1 MFPDFWWFHFFVG
14 QSLYLSAKSSPAL
27 SFKDLPSPSTDLSKY
42 VALQIFVS
50 IWKIIV
56 SWFVCNTVFS
66 LYSLSIAD
74 VSASAASLSTQ
85 EDQEDLCP
93 TSDAD
98 AVAAVDTTVLRRGY
112 RFFGRVIRTALPI
125 QAVMLLVLGVASLV
139 PDSYDS
145 CATAN
150 TFTRSLEFALN
161 YPDGA
166 PPI

>member
-1 MFPDFWWFHFFVG
+1 
-14 QSLYLSAKSSPAL
+14 L
-27 SFKDLPSPSTDLSKY
+27 SFKDLPSPSTDLS
-42 VALQIFVS
+42 
-50 IWKIIV
+50 
-56 SWFVCNTVFS
+56 N
-66 LYSLSIAD
+66 LSIAD